1 VCHSISTN
9 YEDSEPLDDGALLDQ
24 VAMVDTHI
32 LAADA
37 AQAKDM
43 PYFLNSSRLTQ
54 LIA

>member
-1 VCHSISTN
+1 
-9 YEDSEPLDDGALLDQ
+9 
-24 VAMVDTHI
+24 

-54 LIA
+54 LIAWSTVKQGYQWFDNWPSGITLS